1 MGGIILPFCRKQLLN
16 DSKKAEFIAP
26 QSKTMSIFPL
36 KKNRT
41 NQTKTKEVSH
51 EQRIAYEIKAK
62 QKSLNLSL
70 FPCGECLWLKKK
82 GK

>member
-1 MGGIILPFCRKQLLN
+1 MEGIILPFCRKQLLN

-36 KKNRT
+36 KKN
-41 NQTKTKEVSH
+41 QTKTKEVSH

-70 FPCGECLWLKKK
+70 FPCGECL
-82 GK
+82 